1 MNALKIIGAVLIA
14 AGLLGLAYGGFSYMQ
29 ASEQASIGPLHIQV
43 NRMHSVAIPVWLS
56 VAAVAAGVVI
66 LVSGRSR

>member
-1 MNALKIIGAVLIA
+1 MNALKIIGAVLVA
-14 AGLLGLAYGGFSYMQ
+14 AGLLGLVYGGFSYMQ
-29 ASEQASIGPLHIQV
+29 ASEQASIGPLHMEVKQ
-43 NRMHSVAIPVWLS
+43 MHSVAIPVWLS